1 MRLRS
6 SWAMWVTPLTARPEI
21 PLTHATSV
29 HYIGRDY
36 YWYDG
41 MVDSGTLHQME
52 DAYQEAPAHMG
63 DPQYVVYFRL

>member
-1 MRLRS
+1 
-6 SWAMWVTPLTARPEI
+6 
-21 PLTHATSV
+21 
-29 HYIGRDY
+29 
-36 YWYDG
+36 